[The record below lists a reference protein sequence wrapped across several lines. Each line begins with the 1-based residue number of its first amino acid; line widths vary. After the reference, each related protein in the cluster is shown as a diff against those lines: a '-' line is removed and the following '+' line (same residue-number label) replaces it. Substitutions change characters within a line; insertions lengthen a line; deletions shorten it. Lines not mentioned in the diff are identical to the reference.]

1 MMIPSNKNKN
11 QLSRLEKLQ
20 VLKFQTMLKYLSIQP
35 VMKFLN
41 RLLLS
46 KYSIKVIFKV

>member
-20 VLKFQTMLKYLSIQP
+20 KMLKYLSIQQ

-41 RLLLS
+41 RLLLP